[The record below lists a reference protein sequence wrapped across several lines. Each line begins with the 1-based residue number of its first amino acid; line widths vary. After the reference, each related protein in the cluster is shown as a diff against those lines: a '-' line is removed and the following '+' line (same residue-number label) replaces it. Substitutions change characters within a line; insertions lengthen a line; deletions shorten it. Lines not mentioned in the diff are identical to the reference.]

1 MTIAELATDKKLKAF
16 ARRYAG
22 EYADDLV
29 QDAIL
34 ILLQLEKGRV
44 EQIHEQGHLRVYAQQ
59 IIYNIRHGNGKSET
73 IVDIEHITGAEF
85 DHIQDEETSEVDP
98 RINPTNKALQKLYWY
113 DRDLFLLYS
122 DMGSCRKVAEA
133 TGINYISIHRT
144 IKKVKH
150 ELRADIMGSLQRADM
165 VRCNG

>member
-1 MTIAELATDKKLKAF
+1 MTIAQLATDTRLKAF
-16 ARRYAG
+16 ARKYAG

-34 ILLQLEKGRV
+34 ILLQLEKGRI
-44 EQIHEQGHLRVYAQQ
+44 EQIHEQGSLRAYAQQ

-73 IVDIEHITGAEF
+73 ITDIEHITGAEF
-85 DHIQDEETSEVDP
+85 DHLQDEPTNEPDP
-98 RINPTNKALQKLYWY
+98 RIERTAKALQKLYWY

-122 DMGSCRKVAEA
+122 EMGSCRQVAKA

-144 IKKVKH
+144 IKKVKD
-150 ELRADIMGSLQRADM
+150 ELRADIMGSM
-165 VRCNG
+165 